1 MALIQRSDFVVSAEA
16 QHAMS
21 TYGISNPVDVVD
33 DFAFDDVQYQA
44 VVDSI
49 RSTATSLQVASGA
62 LPRTGPSTWTGEAA
76 VGWEDCENKFVA
88 VLLRFVDFLLWF
100 VEALVWFLD
109 VIIELIRWLGTVID
123 WLLGLL
129 TVIGAIEL
137 ALDHFGVRVPS
148 WVRSIFKFL
157 KLVEKGPK
165 IFITIIAAAAWL
177 ISKLAH
183 YVDSF
188 LDWAREG
195 LGDFRQDI
203 AGCLGAAPPIDDEP
217 IEPPGWAQ

>member
-16 QHAMS
+16 QLAMS
-21 TYGISNPVDVVD
+21 TYGISNPVDVVE
-33 DFAFDDVQYQA
+33 DFAFDDVHYQA

-49 RSTATSLQVASGA
+49 RSTATSLQTASRA
-62 LPRTGPSTWTGEAA
+62 LPQTGPATWTGEAA
-76 VGWEDCENKFVA
+76 VGWDACENKFVA
-88 VLLRFVDFLLWF
+88 VLLAIADFLVWF

-123 WLLGLL
+123 WVLGLL

-137 ALDHFGVRVPS
+137 ALQHFGVRVPA

-157 KLVEKGPK
+157 KLVEKAPK
-165 IFITIIAAAAWL
+165 LIITIIAAAAWL

-183 YVDSF
+183 YIDDF

-203 AGCLGAAPPIDDEP
+203 AGCLGAAPKIEDEP
-217 IEPPGWAQ
+217 IEPPDWM